1 MAQMKELV
9 IKGSIK
15 NGVDK
20 RVAEK
25 FWHDLE
31 GFADYAFNKSHAACY
46 GLIAYQTAYLKA
58 HYPSAFMAALMT
70 SDYDNTDRLAIE
82 IAECK
87 HMGLE
92 VQPPDV
98 DESFHEFAVVPD
110 TNQIRF
116 GLDAIKNVGHGAVE
130 EILRARE
137 ELGGRFETL
146 ENFCRSVSP
155 QIVNRKSLE
164 SLVKA
169 GAFDRFGDRST
180 LVNNLE
186 NILAYSNRLKK
197 EASAGQVDL
206 FGNSSA
212 SGTAMKLT
220 LDEAGTKYSEGE
232 QLAWER
238 ELLGL
243 YLSHH
248 PLQAY
253 SGILSNQTA
262 PINGLKFAMDGSS
275 VAVGGSITTLRE
287 ITTKTGSKMAFMKIA
302 DATGEIEA
310 VIFPKVYAKKT
321 DDWLRDQVVIIKGK
335 VGGDRREGS
344 GELKILA
351 DEVHLVSEDEAKNYK
366 NKNVDNQIEPA
377 PEYKPKVVEAP
388 AIASAVK
395 SAKPRLYIRL
405 ENSSDQKL
413 LTTLKEKLDY
423 YKGDTEVVLVTG
435 ADSNRQIIKLP
446 QSIEVN
452 ETSLR
457 DVAGLFGATNV
468 VVK

>member
-1 MAQMKELV
+1 
-9 IKGSIK
+9 
-15 NGVDK
+15 
-20 RVAEK
+20 
-25 FWHDLE
+25 
-31 GFADYAFNKSHAACY
+31 
-46 GLIAYQTAYLKA
+46 
-58 HYPSAFMAALMT
+58 
-70 SDYDNTDRLAIE
+70 
-82 IAECK
+82 
-87 HMGLE
+87 
-92 VQPPDV
+92 
-98 DESFHEFAVVPD
+98 
-110 TNQIRF
+110 
-116 GLDAIKNVGHGAVE
+116 
-130 EILRARE
+130 
-137 ELGGRFETL
+137 
-146 ENFCRSVSP
+146 
-155 QIVNRKSLE
+155 
-164 SLVKA
+164 
-169 GAFDRFGDRST
+169 
-180 LVNNLE
+180 
-186 NILAYSNRLKK
+186 
-197 EASAGQVDL
+197 
-206 FGNSSA
+206 
-212 SGTAMKLT
+212 
-220 LDEAGTKYSEGE
+220 
-232 QLAWER
+232 
-238 ELLGL
+238 
-243 YLSHH
+243 
-248 PLQAY
+248 
-253 SGILSNQTA
+253 
-262 PINGLKFAMDGSS
+262 
-275 VAVGGSITTLRE
+275 
-287 ITTKTGSKMAFMKIA
+287 MAFMKIA